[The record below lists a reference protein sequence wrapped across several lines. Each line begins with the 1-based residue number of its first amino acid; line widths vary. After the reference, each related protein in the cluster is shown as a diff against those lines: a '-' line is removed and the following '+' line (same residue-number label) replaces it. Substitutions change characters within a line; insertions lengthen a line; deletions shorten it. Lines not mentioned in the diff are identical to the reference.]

1 VYPAAPDADG
11 QEVDPWMLDERV
23 KSLFRQWLLDTT
35 PAPWGVAHDRETGTY
50 TIVAR
55 DAEGRPRMDQRG
67 VQIVIAEGMTRSD
80 AAMIVQ
86 LRTLLEDDEAPRKVV
101 SLF

>member
-1 VYPAAPDADG
+1 MRGPPDR
-11 QEVDPWMLDERV
+11 QEGDPWMLDERT
-23 KSLFRQWLLDTT
+23 KSLYRQWLIDTT

-50 TIVAR
+50 KIVAR
-55 DAEGRPRMDQRG
+55 DADGYPRLDQRG
-67 VQIVIAEGMTRSD
+67 VQIVIAEGLTRSN

-86 LRTLLEDDEAPRKVV
+86 LRALLDEDESPRKVV